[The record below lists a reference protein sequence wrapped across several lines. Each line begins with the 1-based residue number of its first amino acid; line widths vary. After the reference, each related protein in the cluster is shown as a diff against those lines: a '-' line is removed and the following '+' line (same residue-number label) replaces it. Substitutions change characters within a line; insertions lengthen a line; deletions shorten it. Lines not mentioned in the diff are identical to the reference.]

1 MDLQLAQEKIAERV
15 RGIPCLAGLPV
26 FAEELGNVIEKVQ
39 QEIAQTRFCVVV
51 GSLAFS
57 DEAPDSTLCYGTASV
72 VVTVFEDPFLNR
84 EDASRPTYLKA
95 AQEIAKA
102 LKLFDTGDGLLTSPS
117 IGEPADLGDGIIS
130 CTVKLTTK
138 TTL

>member
-15 RGIPCLAGLPV
+15 RSIPCLSGMPV
-26 FAEELGNVIEKVQ
+26 FAEELGNIIEKVQ
-39 QEIAQTRFCVVV
+39 QEIAQTNFCVVV

-57 DEAPDSTLCYGTASV
+57 DEAPDSTLCYGTASISV
-72 VVTVFEDPFLNR
+72 AVFEDPFLNR
-84 EDASRPTYLKA
+84 ENPSRPTYLKA
-95 AQEIAKA
+95 VQEIAKS
-102 LKLFDTGDGLLTSPS
+102 LKLFDTGDGILTSPS
-117 IGEPADLGDGIIS
+117 ISEPADLGGGVIS